1 MTLEILFGSK
11 ESESYRNPPYDYRG
25 YQVLLNILA
34 CTDKLIVLAAL
45 IFTTRLFQLVSNSR
59 NVVLHAQMIVP
70 SETWVILITFV
81 VCNFGFLIT
90 LHNHRLLQDI
100 SL

>member
-45 IFTTRLFQLVSNSR
+45 IFTTRLFQLVSNS
-59 NVVLHAQMIVP
+59 HAQMIVP